1 MTMTKLNTLKA
12 GQELFVSYKGIRPCV
27 FKNIKGKCAFIE
39 FDSGDGTGVRLHR
52 VLASTLI
59 AKDDPRAPKPKAK
72 TQTPKKAPAPKAD
85 KAAIPAEIT
94 QALQA
99 MQALKA
105 MIEASGYEVVLE

>member
-1 MTMTKLNTLKA
+1 MTNATLNTLKN
-12 GQELFVSYKGIRPCV
+12 GDKLYVSYKGIRPCT
-27 FKNIKGKCAFIE
+27 FKNTKGKCAFIE

-59 AKDDPRAPKPKAK
+59 AKDDPRAPKAK

-99 MQALKA
+99 MQALKT